1 MRPLSSVPNI
11 GAPTTAYP
19 DGLIV
24 DNASGITGTA
34 VTEILY
40 GDLIQTVHK
49 LRRLAGITAN
59 NTPDNET
66 NGFQFLTALLRQGLP
81 YWQAPTANVDFSGV
95 KFVQH
100 ANGIYYHIS
109 AANTSNPPASDT
121 ANWSFVFG
129 WNGTKITFANDTAL
143 NAAIA
148 ALEGRATALEGRA
161 TALESRV
168 TTAEADINS
177 LEAGQILMVN
187 RFIRTGYVGTTP
199 SNGFFD
205 LNSPIASHGAP
216 IVSFI
221 LKALGVTYLTLPS
234 EAVLSTYFG
243 YTHGV
248 VITIVGAYDSTQ
260 ALRIDDQ
267 LIDRGGNVSGDIAI
281 WRGESISMMFVK
293 GIRNWQTLSRNT

>member
-11 GAPTTAYP
+11 GTATTAYP

-49 LRRLAGITAN
+49 LRRLAGITPN
-59 NTPDNET
+59 SLPDNET

-109 AANTSNPPASDT
+109 GANTSNPPASDT
-121 ANWSFVFG
+121 ANWAFVLG
-129 WNGTKITFANDTAL
+129 WNGAQITFANDTVL
-143 NAAIA
+143 NASLA

-161 TALESRV
+161 TALEGRM
-168 TTAEADINS
+168 TTAEADIGS
-177 LEAGQILMVN
+177 LEAGQILMLN
-187 RFIRTGYVGTTP
+187 RFVRKGYVGTP
-199 SNGFFD
+199 AGGFFNLGD
-205 LNSPIASHGAP
+205 PIIAHGAP

-221 LKALGVTYLTLPS
+221 LKALGFTYLTLPS
-234 EAVLSTYFG
+234 ETVLATYFG
-243 YTHGV
+243 YTQGV
-248 VITIVGAYDSTQ
+248 VITVVSAYDSTQ
-260 ALRIDDQ
+260 TLRIDDQ
-267 LIDRGGNVSGDIAI
+267 LIDRGGNVSSEINLG
-281 WRGESISMMFVK
+281 RGESISMMFVK
-293 GIRNWQTLSRNT
+293 GIRDWQTLSRNT